1 MESRCDIRDRL
12 SQQCHFTVSSAGY
25 KKRLYLS
32 VSLRYQTNKLLL
44 PLMKART
51 LVKDK
56 VNIITLGCSKNLVD
70 SEVLSGQLKANEID
84 VVHESGKKDHNIVIV
99 NTCGFI
105 EKAKE
110 ESINTIL
117 DQVALKKK
125 GKLDKVYVTGCL
137 SERYR
142 GDLESEIPEV
152 DAWFGTMEL
161 PLILKKFEADYKTEL
176 IGERLLSTPQHYA
189 YMKISEGC
197 NRTCSFCAIPLM
209 RGQHV
214 SKPIE
219 ELVAEAER
227 LVKGGVREIMLIAQ
241 ELTYYGLDIYKKREL
256 PKLLH
261 ALADVKG
268 LEWIRLHY
276 AYPSKFPMEIIDVM
290 KERDNICNYLDMP
303 LQSASN
309 NMLKAMKRQITREE
323 MEEIIGEIRQRIPNI
338 CLRTTLIAGFPGET
352 EADIEETKDFL
363 TRMRFDRV
371 GIFSYSHEEGTSAHD
386 LVDDVPQEEKER
398 RAQEIMEVQQEI
410 SLEKNME
417 KVGQTLKVL
426 IDKKEA
432 GRYIGRSEFDSV
444 EVDNEVIVHS
454 SKKLTIGDFVQVKIT
469 KAYDYDL
476 EGEVV
481 N

>member
-1 MESRCDIRDRL
+1 MKVR
-12 SQQCHFTVSSAGY
+12 
-25 KKRLYLS
+25 
-32 VSLRYQTNKLLL
+32 SLK
-44 PLMKART
+44 
-51 LVKDK
+51 KDK

-70 SEVLSGQLKANEID
+70 SEVLSGQLAANDIA
-84 VVHESGKKDHNIVIV
+84 VVHENKKLDHNIVVV

-105 EKAKE
+105 DKAKE

-117 DQVALKKK
+117 DQVELKRR

-142 GDLESEIPEV
+142 GDLEAEMPEV

-176 IGERLLSTPQHYA
+176 LGERLLSTPQHYA

-214 SKPIE
+214 SKTIE
-219 ELVAEAER
+219 ELVAEAET
-227 LVKGGVREIMLIAQ
+227 LVKKGVKEVMLIAQ

-256 PKLLH
+256 PRLLN

-276 AYPSKFPMEIIDVM
+276 AYPSKFPLEILDAM
-290 KERDNICNYLDMP
+290 RERDNICKYLDMP
-303 LQSASN
+303 LQHASN
-309 NMLKAMKRQITREE
+309 NMLKAMRRNITREE
-323 MEEIIGEIRQRIPNI
+323 MTELIKQIREKVPGI

-352 EADIEETKDFL
+352 EADVEELKAFL
-363 TRMRFDRV
+363 QEHRFDRV
-371 GIFSYSHEEGTSAHD
+371 GIFNYSHEENTSAYD
-386 LVDDVPQEEKER
+386 LVDDVPADEKSR

-410 SLEKNME
+410 SYEKNQE
-417 KVGQTLKVL
+417 KVGQVFKVL

-432 GRYIGRSEFDSV
+432 GRYLGRTEFDSV
-444 EVDNEVIVHS
+444 EVDNEVVIHS
-454 SKKLTIGDFVQVKIT
+454 TKKLTIGEFVNVKIT

-476 EGEVV
+476 EGVV
-481 N
+481 I